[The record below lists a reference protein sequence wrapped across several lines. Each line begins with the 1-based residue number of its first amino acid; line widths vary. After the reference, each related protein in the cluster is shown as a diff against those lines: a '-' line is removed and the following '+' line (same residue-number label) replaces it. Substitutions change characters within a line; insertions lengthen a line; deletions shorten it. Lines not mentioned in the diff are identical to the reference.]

1 MPSPPA
7 AAPLALRTQRR
18 LSALITAARTAL
30 GTTALR
36 SPHPEASGSI
46 LQRPL
51 PLPPRLPSARRPER
65 QPQPQHAHSWT
76 IDRTIHIQ
84 TRGSS
89 CRAATG
95 RLEVRSFGSRSGAP
109 PHLRCPDPTFQPSAC
124 RGSDGEWCNGSTT
137 DSDSVCLGSNPG
149 SPASYRLLTKPQ
161 QFEDVSKMARRCNHL
176 AQPPSSSSC
185 VVRGVSVSGRE
196 WGALVSSS
204 SRSRRIT

>member
-1 MPSPPA
+1 M
-7 AAPLALRTQRR
+7 LQRR
-18 LSALITAARTAL
+18 HGCR
-30 GTTALR
+30 
-36 SPHPEASGSI
+36 
-46 LQRPL
+46 RPIC
-51 PLPPRLPSARRPER
+51 RPSAGQNASRSG
-65 QPQPQHAHSWT
+65 QDAHSWT

-149 SPASYRLLTKPQ
+149 SPANFWQSPLETERFSPLAYPGPPTWSTGTMQ
-161 QFEDVSKMARRCNHL
+161 EVGEIAVFTFCSSKERDL
-176 AQPPSSSSC
+176 FLSSEGASSAATI
-185 VVRGVSVSGRE
+185 VTAS
-196 WGALVSSS
+196 
-204 SRSRRIT
+204 